1 MTGPLGLIGVLLA
14 LLLAGGVWV
23 GFALLSAGVI
33 SLEVFKS
40 MKVERFLAGDVWA
53 SATALEL
60 VTLPLFILMG
70 EILFHTR
77 LSESLFSG
85 LAPFVRRLPG
95 RLLHIN
101 VLGCTIFAAVS
112 GSSAATTATVGR
124 ITLTEL
130 KARGYDH
137 NLAMGSLAG
146 AGTMGF
152 LIPPSIPLIVY
163 GVLAEI
169 SILDLFIAGIAP
181 GLLLALMFMVYIGSA
196 ALVRPGAAS
205 APQPSTTLAEKALA
219 LTRLLPTVCLIL
231 LVIGSMYA
239 GYASVTE
246 AAAVGVLG
254 AALLAVFERQLNVPM
269 VKSAL
274 FGAVKTCS
282 MIGLILTGALF
293 LSKAMARL
301 GIPTEVANSI
311 EAMALSPVTLIF
323 LLMAFYLAL
332 GCFLDG
338 LSTIVMTLP
347 VTLPLVVAAGYDPV
361 WFGIFLIVTV
371 EMAQITPPIGF
382 NLFVIKG
389 LTGDGI
395 GQIARAAAPFCLI
408 MILLVVLLVTFPDLA
423 TWLPNSMR
431 GTG

>member
-1 MTGPLGLIGVLLA
+1 MA
-14 LLLAGGVWV
+14 LFLAGGIWV
-23 GFALLSAGVI
+23 GFALMSVGII
-33 SLEVFKS
+33 SLETFKS
-40 MKVERFLAGDVWA
+40 MRVERFLAGDVWG

-77 LSESLFSG
+77 LSENLFGG

-95 RLLHIN
+95 RLLHVNI
-101 VLGCTIFAAVS
+101 LGCTLFAAVS

-130 KARGYDH
+130 KGRNYSHG
-137 NLAMGSLAG
+137 LAIGSLAG

-169 SILDLFIAGIAP
+169 SILDLFIAGIVP
-181 GLLLALMFMVYIGSA
+181 GLLLAVMFMLYVGAA
-196 ALVRPGAAS
+196 ALVSPGAA
-205 APQPSTTLAEKALA
+205 AAAQPSTSWADKGRA
-219 LTRLLPTVCLIL
+219 LTRLLPTVALIG
-231 LVIGSMYA
+231 LVIGSMY
-239 GYASVTE
+239 GGFASVTE

-254 AALLAVFERQLNVPM
+254 AAILAALEGQLTFGMARKALL
-269 VKSAL
+269 
-274 FGAVKTCS
+274 GTVKTCS
-282 MIGLILTGALF
+282 MIGLIITGALF

-301 GIPTEVANSI
+301 SIPTDVAAAI
-311 EAMALSPVTLIF
+311 EALSLDPITLIL
-323 LLMAFYLAL
+323 LLMLFYLVL

-347 VTLPLVVAAGYDPV
+347 VTLPLVVAAGFDPV

-395 GQIARAAAPFCLI
+395 GRIARAAAPFCLI
-408 MILLVVLLVTFPDLA
+408 MVALVLMLIAMPGIA
-423 TWLPNSMR
+423 TWLPGSMR
-431 GTG
+431 